1 MAIQLAFDFNSKP
14 SVEDDPIIMRDIWL
28 DVSDIARGVGFT
40 ETVHLSIAL
49 NDALEPRHERNE
61 SNYDQLVYDALWL
74 ANLKLSLD
82 QSQSA
87 TLNFV
92 FQDIDWKVKKIRDVS
107 LRLRVQAHKPVVLLG
122 LLSDF
127 QEETWINP
135 HESA

>member
-14 SVEDDPIIMRDIWL
+14 RVEDNPIIMRDNWL
-28 DVSDIARGVGFT
+28 DVSDIARGVGFI

-49 NDALEPRHERNE
+49 DDALEPRHERNE
-61 SNYDQLVYDALWL
+61 SNYDKLLYDALWL
-74 ANLKLSLD
+74 ANLKLSLG

-87 TLNFV
+87 IFNFV
-92 FQDIDWKVKKIRDVS
+92 FPSNDWKADKIGDVS
-107 LRLRVQAHKPVVLLG
+107 LRLRVQAHKQVVLLG